1 MAAPAYDAPAAARR
15 RHDGIPVW
23 LARRRKPDVFIS
35 LLAKRL
41 MSQRPAPLT
50 GIRVLDLTRVLA
62 GPWCTQNLADL
73 GAEVIKIE
81 RPGAGDDTRAWGP
94 PYLKDEAGNDTTEA
108 AYYLSAN
115 RNKLSVALDIAS
127 PRGAELVRELALQ
140 SDILV
145 ENFKV
150 GGLSKYGLDYESLKE
165 LNPRLIYCSITGFGQ
180 TGPYASRPGY
190 DFMIQ
195 GMGGLMSITGERD
208 DLPGGGPQK
217 AGVAV
222 ADLMTGMYSTVG
234 ILAALHER
242 SRSGMGQ
249 HIDMALLDCQVAML
263 ANQNLNYMTSGVAPK
278 RAGNAHQNLVPYQ
291 VFAASDGH
299 LIVAVGNDSQFRNYC
314 GAIGLPE
321 LSADPRFATNP
332 QRVKNRAELVPLLA
346 ERMATGARDH
356 WLAALE
362 GVGVPAGPI
371 NTLDQV
377 YEDPQVLARGMK
389 REMPHPTAGTV
400 PIASSPLKF
409 SDSPVEYRRPP
420 PMLGEHTEQVLSEKL
435 GLSAEEILALA
446 QSRA

>member
-1 MAAPAYDAPAAARR
+1 
-15 RHDGIPVW
+15 
-23 LARRRKPDVFIS
+23 
-35 LLAKRL
+35 
-41 MSQRPAPLT
+41 MSQRTAPLA

-94 PYLKDEAGNDTTEA
+94 PYLKNAAGENTSEA

-115 RNKLSVALDIAS
+115 RNKFSVALDIAS
-127 PRGAELVRELALQ
+127 PRGAELVRELAKQ
-140 SDILV
+140 CDIVV

-150 GGLSKYGLDYESLKE
+150 GGLRKYGLDYESLKAI
-165 LNPRLIYCSITGFGQ
+165 NPRIIYCSITGFGQ

-234 ILAALHER
+234 ILAAIIERER
-242 SRSGMGQ
+242 SGLGQ

-263 ANQNLNYMTSGVAPK
+263 ANQNLNFMASGKAPQ

-291 VFAASDGH
+291 VFAAADGH
-299 LIVAVGNDSQFRNYC
+299 LIVAVGNDGQFRNYC
-314 GAIGLPE
+314 RVVGLPE
-321 LSADPRFATNP
+321 LADDPRYATNP
-332 QRVKNRAELVPLLA
+332 QRVSNRDTLVPLLA
-346 ERMATGARDH
+346 ERMATGARDT
-356 WLAALE
+356 WLAELE
-362 GVGVPAGPI
+362 SAGVPAGPI

-377 YEDPQVLARGMK
+377 YQDPHVLARGMK
-389 REMPHPTAGTV
+389 RELPHALAGTV
-400 PIASSPLKF
+400 PVAASPLKF
-409 SDSPVEYRRPP
+409 SETPVEYRHPA
-420 PMLGEHTEQVLSEKL
+420 PMLGEHTRQILSERL
-435 GLSAEEILALA
+435 GLSDEDIQALA
-446 QSRA
+446 QGAAD

>member
-1 MAAPAYDAPAAARR
+1 
-15 RHDGIPVW
+15 
-23 LARRRKPDVFIS
+23 
-35 LLAKRL
+35 
-41 MSQRPAPLT
+41 MSQRTAPLT

-94 PYLKDEAGNDTTEA
+94 PYLKDASGQNTSEA

-115 RNKLSVALDIAS
+115 RNKFSVALDIAS
-127 PRGAELVRELALQ
+127 PRGAELVRELAKQ
-140 SDILV
+140 CDIVV

-150 GGLSKYGLDYESLKE
+150 GGLRKYGLDYDSLKAI
-165 LNPRLIYCSITGFGQ
+165 NPRIIYCSITGFGQ

-234 ILAALHER
+234 ILAAIIERER
-242 SRSGMGQ
+242 SGLGQ

-263 ANQNLNYMTSGVAPK
+263 ANQNLNFMTSGQAPQ

-291 VFAASDGH
+291 VFAAADGH
-299 LIVAVGNDSQFRNYC
+299 LIVAVGNDGQFRNYC
-314 GAIGLPE
+314 RVLGLPE
-321 LSADPRFATNP
+321 LADDPRFATNP
-332 QRVKNRAELVPLLA
+332 QRVRNRETLVPLLV
-346 ERMATGARDH
+346 ERMATGARDT
-356 WLAALE
+356 WLAELE
-362 GVGVPAGPI
+362 AAGVPAGPI

-377 YEDPQVLARGMK
+377 YEDPQVQARGMK
-389 REMPHPTAGTV
+389 RELPHALAGTA
-400 PIASSPLKF
+400 PIAASPLKL
-409 SDSPVEYRRPP
+409 SETPIEYRRPA
-420 PMLGEHTEQVLSEKL
+420 PMLGEHTRQILSERL
-435 GLSAEEILALA
+435 GLSDEEIQALA
-446 QSRA
+446 QGPAA